1 MPWNENDY
9 PSSMKNLDK
18 IVKRKA
24 IDIGNKLIKEGYDED
39 SAIPIAISQAK
50 KWKSNASKRDI
61 EKLKKKDIEKH
72 ENDPKDTASRLQDSN
87 INVKYDDK
95 IKKWTVI
102 SEGAK
107 QKDSSFKRKSDAL
120 DRAKE
125 IASNKGTKVNTF
137 KKNDSK

>member
-18 IVKRKA
+18 VVKRKA

-39 SAIPIAISQAK
+39 SAIPIAISEAK
-50 KWKSNASKRDI
+50 KWKSDASKDDI
-61 EKLKKKDIEKH
+61 KELNKKNIEKH
-72 ENDPKDTASRLQDSN
+72 KNDPDDTSSRLQDKN
-87 INVKYDDK
+87 VNVKYNDE
-95 IKKWTVI
+95 IEKWDVI
-102 SEGAK
+102 TEDAK

-125 IASNKGTKVNTF
+125 IAENKGTKVNAFT
-137 KKNDSK
+137 KDES